1 MLKQLM
7 AILAFEKIHA
17 SLTALFVLR
26 EDLFFGLA
34 SVLVTGNKTLAG
46 IKVTKRAKNIEY
58 AIRDVIAH
66 TEQLVKNGK
75 KIYYLNI
82 GDPAAFDFKTPQN
95 VKDALCKAV
104 EQDDNYYSPSEGRV
118 DLREAI
124 VRKEKRVNNVDI
136 SAENVLITE
145 GISEGIQMILAA
157 LVEKG
162 DEILFPGPTYPP
174 YISYTK
180 FFDGTPVAYETIEE
194 EEWRPNLDDLRSK
207 ISPKTRAIVIT
218 NPNNPTGS
226 VYGKKTIQEMLDIA
240 GEHDL
245 LVLSD
250 EIYDQLTYEKEFVST
265 ANLSKDV
272 PVVGLNGFSKVY
284 QMTGWR
290 LGYMYFKGEGKQ
302 LDALKL
308 GVEKQCRIRLCAN
321 TPVQIAGA
329 AALDGP
335 QDFVKD
341 IVDRLKQRRDFAW
354 KRLNEIEGIS
364 TTKPEGAFYIFPK
377 IHEVGSRWKT
387 DMEFVVELLKETGV
401 LIVNGSGFDPV
412 YGKGHARVVFLPPIE
427 ELDEAFN
434 ALERFMKKKQKKE
447 AHGRVGYS

>member
-1 MLKQLM
+1 
-7 AILAFEKIHA
+7 LAH
-17 SLTALFVLR
+17 V
-26 EDLFFGLA
+26 
-34 SVLVTGNKTLAG
+34 
-46 IKVTKRAKNIEY
+46 KVTNRASNIEY
-58 AIRDVIAH
+58 AIRDVIVH
-66 TEQLVKNGK
+66 TQELIKNGK

-95 VKDALCKAV
+95 VKDALCKAI
-104 EQDDNYYSPSEGRV
+104 DCDSNYYSPSEGRIE
-118 DLREAI
+118 LREAI
-124 VRKEKRVNNVDI
+124 VRKEKRVNDVDI
-136 SAENVLITE
+136 SANNVLITE
-145 GISEGIQMILAA
+145 GISEGIQMVLAA

-180 FFDGTPVAYETIEE
+180 FFDGTPVSYETIEE
-194 EEWRPNLDDLRSK
+194 GGWVPNIDDLRSK

-226 VYGKKTIQEMLDIA
+226 VYSAKCIKEMLDIA
-240 GEHDL
+240 GEHNL
-245 LVLSD
+245 PVLSD

-265 ANLSKDV
+265 AHLSKDV

-302 LDALKL
+302 LDALRL

-335 QDFVKD
+335 QDFVKG
-341 IVDRLKQRRDFAW
+341 IVDRLRERRDFAW
-354 KRLNEIEGIS
+354 KRLNEIEGIT

-377 IHEVGSRWKT
+377 IRDVGTRWKT

-412 YGKGHARVVFLPPIE
+412 YGKDHARIVFLPPCE
-427 ELDEAFN
+427 ELEEAFN
-434 ALERFMKKKQKKE
+434 CLERFMKKKQKKE
-447 AHGRVGYS
+447 AHGRVGYG

>member
-1 MLKQLM
+1 
-7 AILAFEKIHA
+7 LA
-17 SLTALFVLR
+17 
-26 EDLFFGLA
+26 
-34 SVLVTGNKTLAG
+34 N
-46 IKVTKRAKNIEY
+46 IKVTNRTKNIEY
-58 AIRDVIAH
+58 AIRDVIVH
-66 TEQLVKNGK
+66 TQELIKNGK

-95 VKDALCKAV
+95 VKDALCKAI
-104 EQDDNYYSPSEGRV
+104 ENDDNYYSPSEGRLE
-118 DLREAI
+118 LREAI
-124 VRKEKRVNNVDI
+124 VNKEKRVNNVDI
-136 SAENVLITE
+136 TANNVLITE

-157 LVEKG
+157 IVEKG

-180 FFDGTPVAYETIEE
+180 FFDGVPVAYETIEKE
-194 EEWRPNLDDLRSK
+194 GWQPNIDDLRSK
-207 ISPKTRAIVIT
+207 ISDKTRAIVIT

-226 VYGKKTIQEMLDIA
+226 VYSRKMLQEMLDIA

-250 EIYDQLTYEKEFVST
+250 EIYDQITYEQEFVST
-265 ANLSKDV
+265 AYLSKDV

-302 LDALKL
+302 IDELKQA
-308 GVEKQCRIRLCAN
+308 VEKECRIRICAN
-321 TPVQIAGA
+321 TPVQIAA
-329 AALDGP
+329 TAALNGS
-335 QDFVKD
+335 QDFVKG
-341 IVDRLKQRRDFAW
+341 IVEKLKQRRDFSW

-377 IHEVGSRWKT
+377 IHDVGTRWQT

-412 YGKGHARVVFLPPIE
+412 YGKGHARIVFLPPIAELE
-427 ELDEAFN
+427 EAYN
-434 ALERFMKKKQKKE
+434 ALEQFMKKKPKKE
-447 AHGRVGYS
+447 VKGHVGYG